1 MTIFNHERLTNDVF
15 KIDFKRMR
23 RGWYS
28 DKYFENIGVM
38 LSTLAEQGY
47 LFKGEALRLAEVDL
61 SNTEV
66 GNLEVEMQWF
76 TRRTGKVVIA
86 GVDKALTM
94 LRHCS

>member
-47 LFKGEALRLAEVDL
+47 LFKGESLRLA
-61 SNTEV
+61 
-66 GNLEVEMQWF
+66 
-76 TRRTGKVVIA
+76 
-86 GVDKALTM
+86 
-94 LRHCS
+94 